1 MAESVKTFH
10 VYFLRLSHSAR
21 RLCLQIYAHMCSRKR
36 VKLFTA
42 AVLLQ
47 KEKVMTVTIKRP
59 STWDYLSKLST
70 LSNTVKSFK
79 KNEVELYVL
88 ALKIS
93 KKT

>member
-47 KEKVMTVTIKRP
+47 KEKAMTVTIKRP